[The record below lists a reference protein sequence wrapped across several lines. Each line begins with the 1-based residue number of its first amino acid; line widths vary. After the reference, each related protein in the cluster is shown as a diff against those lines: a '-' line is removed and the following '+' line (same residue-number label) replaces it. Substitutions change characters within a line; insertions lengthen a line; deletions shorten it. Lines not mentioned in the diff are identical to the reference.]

1 VMEQSAG
8 SKVTP
13 IVRTGREQ
21 LPLALTDVSNEDRM
35 PRAVDRVERS
45 SIELQRMVQAYL
57 PERWGLVALGITS
70 NIPDIVQQGFIGCQV
85 IVLDGSVDRTQF
97 LYNALGDVFGRDV

>member
-1 VMEQSAG
+1 
-8 SKVTP
+8 
-13 IVRTGREQ
+13 
-21 LPLALTDVSNEDRM
+21 
-35 PRAVDRVERS
+35 
-45 SIELQRMVQAYL
+45 
-57 PERWGLVALGITS
+57 VALGITS